1 MRILFFITNTNREYF
16 GPGYLS
22 AVLKKGGHEVG
33 LVRTLRKDFL
43 ASVQAFDPDILAF
56 STFTGLH
63 RHFLDINKKIK
74 KILPHVFSIFGGPHA
89 TFFPEIIKEEG
100 VDAVCIGEAEDAL
113 LELVERMKY
122 REDMFDVKNF
132 WFKQDGQ
139 IKKNGLRP
147 LSHDLDN
154 IPFPDREL
162 FYEGD
167 QNLRFIP
174 IRSILTGRGC
184 PYSCSY
190 CFNHAMRGLY
200 EIGNKEYCRKRSVEN
215 VIEEIQQLTRNY
227 RTKFLMFSDDLF
239 VVSQKWLEEFTIA
252 YRKNLS
258 IPFTC
263 NIRPLSAKD
272 SIFKLLKEAGCIS
285 VQMAI
290 ESGNDKIRHDLLNRR
305 ESRENIIKTA
315 EMVRRNGMK
324 LYTQNIIGLPGETL
338 ENMLET
344 IDLNRKCRPHHPE
357 VTIFQPY
364 PKTTLG
370 EHCGKLGLPVN
381 LDEMSATY
389 HKNANLSEV
398 SDNVVE
404 NLHHFFA
411 ILVKMPKL
419 KPFILGM
426 LKFPRNTL
434 FWLFYRIWYGL
445 EIRYFLAPGMTIIE
459 KMRAI
464 RQYFVQTF

>member
-22 AVLKKGGHEVG
+22 SVLKKSGHEVG
-33 LVRTLRKDFL
+33 LVRTRRKDFL
-43 ASVQAFDPDILAF
+43 ESVKAFAPDILAF

-63 RHFLDINKKIK
+63 RHFLDVNREVK

-89 TFFPEIIKEEG
+89 TFFPEIINEEG

-113 LELVERMKY
+113 LELVERMKH
-122 REDMFDVKNF
+122 REDIFDVKSF
-132 WFKQDGQ
+132 WFKREGQ
-139 IKKNGLRP
+139 IIKNKMMP
-147 LSHDLDN
+147 LPHDLDN

-167 QNLRFIP
+167 HNLRHIP

-190 CFNHAMRGLY
+190 CFNHAMKGLY
-200 EIGNKEYCRKRSVEN
+200 DIGNKEYCRKRSVEN
-215 VIEEIQQLTRNY
+215 VIEEIQLLARTY

-239 VVSQKWLEEFTIA
+239 VVNQKWLEDFAIA
-252 YRKNLS
+252 YRRNLS

-263 NIRPLSAKD
+263 NIRPLSANE

-290 ESGNDKIRHDLLNRR
+290 ESGNDKIRRELLNRR
-305 ESRENIIKTA
+305 ESRDKIIRTA

-338 ENMLET
+338 ENMFET
-344 IDLNRKCRPHHPE
+344 IALNRECRPHHPE
-357 VTIFQPY
+357 VSIFLPY
-364 PKTTLG
+364 PKTELG
-370 EHCGKLGLPVN
+370 EHCGKLGLSVS
-381 LDEMSATY
+381 LEEISATY
-389 HKNANLSEV
+389 HKNVNLSEV
-398 SDNVVE
+398 PNNVVE

-419 KPFILGM
+419 KPLISWM
-426 LKFPRNTL
+426 LKFPRNRI
-434 FWLFYRIWYGL
+434 FWMFYRIWYGL
-445 EIRYFLAPGMTIIE
+445 EIR
-459 KMRAI
+459 
-464 RQYFVQTF
+464 